1 MRSYWRGALGSL
13 VLQIWP
19 TLVRFFFWFSHFKRE
34 TAVFRFWCLARFAGF
49 VQFSIWFLVFV
60 NNDGGFSLIL
70 LFRARRFSF
79 FPFLARSLFAGYRF
93 FCPMHFT
100 VVLVLPRKLY
110 PTVALKLQF
119 LGPLIWRSTL
129 SFRGIDDMP
138 SLFSSRYLGRNGC
151 QADYEKLK
159 ITSKRKTIGDFHM
172 MSLKFKATKLS
183 IDPAEI
189 LLSRDV

>member
-1 MRSYWRGALGSL
+1 MM
-13 VLQIWP
+13 
-19 TLVRFFFWFSHFKRE
+19 
-34 TAVFRFWCLARFAGF
+34 AVFR
-49 VQFSIWFLVFV
+49 
-60 NNDGGFSLIL
+60 
-70 LFRARRFSF
+70 SF
-79 FPFLARSLFAGYRF
+79 FYFALADSVFFLFSPGACWQVTDFSVQCTLQF
-93 FCPMHFT
+93 F
-100 VVLVLPRKLY
+100 LVLPRKLY

>member
-1 MRSYWRGALGSL
+1 MLVSQVRSGLFVEESSTLWRNVNWSKRGWGEMRSYWRGALGSL

-19 TLVRFFFWFSHFKRE
+19 ALVRFFSVSHFKRE

-49 VQFSIWFLVFV
+49 VQCSLWFLVFV

-79 FPFLARSLFAGYRF
+79 FPFLARSLLAGYRF

-100 VVLVLPRKLY
+100 VFLVLPWKLY

-119 LGPLIWRSTL
+119 FW
-129 SFRGIDDMP
+129 
-138 SLFSSRYLGRNGC
+138 
-151 QADYEKLK
+151 
-159 ITSKRKTIGDFHM
+159 
-172 MSLKFKATKLS
+172 ATYMVFY
-183 IDPAEI
+183 PFF
-189 LLSRDV
+189 